1 MDDMHEGDVSYGD
14 EVDDLQD
21 ISNWGD
27 SAKDE
32 ALDATRPLKDGIDD
46 IKEKVK
52 DKVKDKIEDK
62 IEDKLKDKLNDK
74 NNAKNNQNNSSR
86 SSNGNPQAN
95 FNQSK
100 NGVPKGNQTKP
111 TGTPNTP
118 SVANTSNKAGNAIKS
133 GAEATGNAAKSS
145 VETAGNIAKSGA
157 ETAGKTAKAGADTAA
172 AAGKATAGAAQA
184 TSTAVSATT
193 AATTATAE
201 AATGVA
207 ATTTT
212 ALGSII
218 AALAPVLGVI
228 LGIILAIALIIV
240 IILIIISA
248 VTALNQKQTNEPVTT
263 ECSEI
268 LDLFDRFQKY
278 GLDYSQY
285 GYNYDRVQYRRKY
298 TAIKNAGYSKELAG
312 VYKLIAKNNVFKH
325 EALLR
330 FPVDNS
336 NSEEQNYKTVYK
348 NYLDYYSSP
357 DFFQAGTAQPCYT
370 SSISGNTVDWVR
382 FKANFEKGDDNGKY
396 QYHYYFTDDLFKVAI
411 DSFTMS
417 NNQDIIPSVT
427 QIQNDLAKQQ
437 NIAEGSKEYE
447 ALADEAKETAY
458 KQIYNRMCFQINNAG
473 QRVQIELF
481 SSDGT
486 NTYGRYN
493 YVKDL
498 IIGQTKKNNNGTTS
512 VAPMSVDGNDY
523 KSTFY
528 NDMLS
533 CIYSMNAANSSA
545 YSVANLALSQVG
557 NDYKTYCNE
566 MNNGQATEWCAIFA
580 GWCLKKCGMNLND
593 LGYSASVPIWKK
605 NATGKGMYKANNG
618 GYTPKVGDLV
628 IYDYDPSNGND
639 VDHIE
644 IVVEVSGNTV
654 VTVGGNTGSGGFYNT
669 RVNKFTFN
677 YKDTSSSIVGFI
689 NIPYAN
695 TSGMCAASKEF
706 QQKYG
711 YLNQTDYAPVAYK
724 LTDEQRTFVEKV
736 VTGEYGGDSDGCLIV
751 AQCIR
756 DALVDGRC
764 NDAMKIKKS
773 VAEGG
778 LGYEGW
784 KDTATQEAK
793 DAVRKIFDQGMY
805 AVKYK
810 LRYMC
815 TDDYYTENPD
825 SFFHRVPLI
834 FKYNGNTGV
843 VCFFSD

>member
-1 MDDMHEGDVSYGD
+1 M
-14 EVDDLQD
+14 
-21 ISNWGD
+21 
-27 SAKDE
+27 
-32 ALDATRPLKDGIDD
+32 
-46 IKEKVK
+46 
-52 DKVKDKIEDK
+52 
-62 IEDKLKDKLNDK
+62 
-74 NNAKNNQNNSSR
+74 
-86 SSNGNPQAN
+86 
-95 FNQSK
+95 
-100 NGVPKGNQTKP
+100 
-111 TGTPNTP
+111 
-118 SVANTSNKAGNAIKS
+118 
-133 GAEATGNAAKSS
+133 
-145 VETAGNIAKSGA
+145 
-157 ETAGKTAKAGADTAA
+157 
-172 AAGKATAGAAQA
+172 
-184 TSTAVSATT
+184 
-193 AATTATAE
+193 
-201 AATGVA
+201 
-207 ATTTT
+207 
-212 ALGSII
+212 
-218 AALAPVLGVI
+218 
-228 LGIILAIALIIV
+228 
-240 IILIIISA
+240 
-248 VTALNQKQTNEPVTT
+248 
-263 ECSEI
+263 
-268 LDLFDRFQKY
+268 
-278 GLDYSQY
+278 
-285 GYNYDRVQYRRKY
+285 
-298 TAIKNAGYSKELAG
+298 
-312 VYKLIAKNNVFKH
+312 
-325 EALLR
+325 
-330 FPVDNS
+330 
-336 NSEEQNYKTVYK
+336 
-348 NYLDYYSSP
+348 
-357 DFFQAGTAQPCYT
+357 
-370 SSISGNTVDWVR
+370 R

-493 YVKDL
+493 YVNDL